1 MYLKFLIPIWFLIP
15 LIQCGEREEQ
25 KKMKSQ
31 GEILGNRYAFLLF
44 EDNESC
50 KIVYKQEHLL
60 VQKLQDLRKLLAET
74 KEKLLSQKEKKL
86 NEIVDVSKGNVSR
99 ILTRFNYLISMA
111 ESLSVQLNK
120 KSPGQIE
127 GKIRDFLR
135 NIGRYDRGI
144 VEQDK
149 SDSKESNLE
158 ESDSEESMSDDS
170 E

>member
-1 MYLKFLIPIWFLIP
+1 MFFLSKIIHFRCKCQGCKNFEYGQNIEVQKPAKSKKKGNKQDQHSGKLPRTKDSDFYANLGLKTIKPRWTL
-15 LIQCGEREEQ
+15 EE
-25 KKMKSQ
+25 S
-31 GEILGNRYAFLLF
+31 FLLF
-44 EDNESC
+44 LTMDN
-50 KIVYKQEHLL
+50 KV
-60 VQKLQDLRKLLAET
+60 ET
-74 KEKLLSQKEKKL
+74 K
-86 NEIVDVSKGNVSR
+86 DVSKGNVSR
-99 ILTRFNYLISMA
+99 ILTRFNYLVSVA

-144 VEQDK
+144 VEQDE
-149 SDSKESNLE
+149 SDSKESNSE

>member
-1 MYLKFLIPIWFLIP
+1 M
-15 LIQCGEREEQ
+15 
-25 KKMKSQ
+25 
-31 GEILGNRYAFLLF
+31 
-44 EDNESC
+44 DN
-50 KIVYKQEHLL
+50 KV
-60 VQKLQDLRKLLAET
+60 ET
-74 KEKLLSQKEKKL
+74 K
-86 NEIVDVSKGNVSR
+86 DVSKGNVSR
-99 ILTRFNYLISMA
+99 ILTRFNYLISLA

-120 KSPGQIE
+120 KSPGQIK